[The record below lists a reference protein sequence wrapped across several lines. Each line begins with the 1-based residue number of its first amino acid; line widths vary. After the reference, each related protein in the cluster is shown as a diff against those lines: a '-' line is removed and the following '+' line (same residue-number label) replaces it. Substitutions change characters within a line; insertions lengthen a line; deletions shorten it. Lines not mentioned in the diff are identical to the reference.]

1 MKMARAIFIYTIAC
15 TRKSIYVY
23 TSYKGVL
30 CCLSLHSYL
39 DFLAQSMSVRYI
51 SRESGLS
58 IYGRRRRCAR
68 GTRRGDASAT
78 KAPASPAF
86 PAVVTAA
93 ASAAASETS
102 RRRRH
107 VCSVHC

>member
-1 MKMARAIFIYTIAC
+1 MKMARSIFIYTMAC

-39 DFLAQSMSVRYI
+39 DFLAQSMSARYI

-58 IYGRRRRCAR
+58 IY
-68 GTRRGDASAT
+68 
-78 KAPASPAF
+78 
-86 PAVVTAA
+86 
-93 ASAAASETS
+93 
-102 RRRRH
+102 
-107 VCSVHC
+107 VCSVHCQGWRRGIGFA